1 MTGSL
6 RRLGVAVGGV
16 VLASAVS
23 APGRAQRVDPEAPRT
38 FVVGQATGARADR
51 VDGSRRGR
59 SLSLPHGELHVAWRT
74 AVGTAVDHPAL
85 VDARGGS
92 YVVGVHGDVVAL
104 TPEGAERWHVATG
117 AAQPGPAAL
126 LSDDTVVFADAG
138 GQALAVRDGAV
149 RWRVRFARPDVGT
162 AAPLPLDDGGVVV
175 ATTREIALLDV
186 DGDER
191 ARAALPEPMVGSLIW
206 AGGRVIAVGSAG
218 TVWSW
223 GLGDAAPTRAGT
235 FGSAID
241 AGAALLSDDTLLAI
255 TTRDSA
261 LVAVD
266 LRQGTTSVRA
276 TSRQSPWRGPVAIF
290 GGLVFVLS
298 AGPSGEQ
305 VSVVDPSGEERLHA
319 ILSARTASVVPGAAD
334 AGVVPSAPAGPTGPL
349 VDSSGTLAFAT
360 RDGTIGVAHPL
371 IRASSTAA
379 EGGVSVDVVARAC
392 PVPFTVAGAV
402 SAALPPVAGLAA
414 LPGPGEGLLG
424 VCRTGVV
431 VALTSD
437 VQTKAL

>member
-1 MTGSL
+1 L
-6 RRLGVAVGGV
+6 
-16 VLASAVS
+16 
-23 APGRAQRVDPEAPRT
+23 PR
-38 FVVGQATGARADR
+38 
-51 VDGSRRGR
+51 
-59 SLSLPHGELHVAWRT
+59 GELHVAWRT
-74 AVGTAVDHPAL
+74 AVGTAIDHPAL

-104 TPEGAERWHVATG
+104 APEGTERWHVATG

-186 DGDER
+186 DGNER
-191 ARAALPEPMVGSLIW
+191 ARTALPEPSVGPLLW
-206 AGGRVIAVGSAG
+206 AGGRVIAVGGAG

-235 FGSAID
+235 FGSAVD

-255 TTRDSA
+255 TARDSA
-261 LVAVD
+261 LVALD
-266 LRQGTTSVRA
+266 LRQGTTTVRA

-305 VSVVDPSGEERLHA
+305 VSVVDSSGEERLHG

-334 AGVVPSAPAGPTGPL
+334 AGAAPVAPAGPTGPL

-360 RDGTIGVAHPL
+360 RDGTVGVAHPL
-371 IRASSTAA
+371 IRAPSITSQ
-379 EGGVSVDVVARAC
+379 GISVDVGARAC

-402 SAALPPVAGLAA
+402 SAAPPPVVGLAA
-414 LPGPGEGLLG
+414 LPRPNEGLLA
-424 VCRTGVV
+424 VCRSGLV

-437 VQTKAL
+437 LQTKAL